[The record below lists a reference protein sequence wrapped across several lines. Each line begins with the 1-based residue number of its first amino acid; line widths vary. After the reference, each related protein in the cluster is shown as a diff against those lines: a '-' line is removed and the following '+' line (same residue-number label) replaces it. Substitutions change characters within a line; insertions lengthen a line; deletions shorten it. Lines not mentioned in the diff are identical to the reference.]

1 MWTWIIIGAVV
12 IGIFIAFIAWAV
24 CAMGG
29 QAEGY
34 GYTDEP
40 DKQD

>member
-1 MWTWIIIGAVV
+1 MWTYIIIGLIVL
-12 IGIFIAFIAWAV
+12 GIIIAFVVWAV
-24 CAMGG
+24 CAIGG

-40 DKQD
+40 DKQE